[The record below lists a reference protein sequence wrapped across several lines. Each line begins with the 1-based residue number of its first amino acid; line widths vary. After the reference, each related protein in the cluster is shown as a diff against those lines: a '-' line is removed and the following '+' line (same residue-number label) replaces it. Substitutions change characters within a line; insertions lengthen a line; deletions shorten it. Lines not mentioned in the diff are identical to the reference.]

1 MVFSRPSTSGARTLS
16 MNESSPAMNQQSS
29 ISLRSFSRRATSSWS
44 AASES
49 EMPIR
54 AMTPRP
60 REAESTVA
68 R

>member
-1 MVFSRPSTSGARTLS
+1 

-29 ISLRSFSRRATSSWS
+29 ISARSFSRCATSSWS

-49 EMPIR
+49 EMPMS
-54 AMTPRP
+54 AVTPSP
-60 REAESTVA
+60 SDAESTVA